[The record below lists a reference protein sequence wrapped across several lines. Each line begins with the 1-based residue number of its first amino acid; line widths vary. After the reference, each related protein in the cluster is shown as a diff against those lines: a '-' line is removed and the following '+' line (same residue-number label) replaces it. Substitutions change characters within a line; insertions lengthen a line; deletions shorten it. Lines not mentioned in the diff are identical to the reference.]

1 MKNFLQKIA
10 GTMFLLLLLNYANAQ
25 IVGTNAFM
33 KGAYLE
39 LGVGPDGVYVSDV
52 NAPAGYHDPFF
63 LPNFGMIIDDAKDGW
78 ATGTPAFCGDYF
90 APGSPVEGF
99 AVQVGTNVYS
109 NDPSSSPD
117 APGTFTSYT
126 VMGSGK
132 TLVWQGNIAVENLHI
147 KQITTLKNNKRLVQT
162 QIMLTNTG
170 ATTLSGVYYSRST
183 DPDNEAPFTGD
194 YLTNNLVLYNH
205 PIDDWAMVTAEGS
218 TYGCLLALGS
228 MQTNA
233 RVAYGGFNISS
244 LIPKDAYNGV
254 SPHVISG
261 STLSDEAITLTFK
274 VGNINP
280 GQTKVLNFV
289 YGSDVDE
296 IIEALGF
303 TNDAIGARQEMEIN
317 GYSENIPVI
326 SLSPVPSNGLL
337 NVIATGVNPEAQVNV
352 EIINMLG
359 QVVYT
364 QQVENNNGTVMHEVS
379 FDANIPNG
387 TYIMNVI
394 ADGAVYSESFILN
407 K

>member
-10 GTMFLLLLLNYANAQ
+10 GTMFLLLLLNYSNAQ
-25 IVGTNAFM
+25 IVGTDAYIQGN
-33 KGAYLE
+33 YLE
-39 LGVGPDGVYVSDV
+39 LGISNDGVYIADAH
-52 NAPAGYHDPFF
+52 APAGYHDPG
-63 LPNFGMIIDDAKDGW
+63 LLLHFGLIIDDAKDGW
-78 ATGTPAFCGDYF
+78 ATGTPPYCGDYF
-90 APGSPVEGF
+90 IPGSPVEGF
-99 AVQVGTNVYS
+99 AIQVGTNVYS
-109 NDPSSSPD
+109 NDASVAPD
-117 APGTFTSYT
+117 APGSITSYT
-126 VMGSGK
+126 AAGSGK
-132 TLVWQGNIAVENLHI
+132 VVVWEGDIAAESLHI
-147 KQITTLKNNKRLVQT
+147 KQTTTVKNSKRLIQT

-170 ATTLSGVYYSRST
+170 ATALNGVYYSRST
-183 DPDNEAPFTGD
+183 DPDNEVTFAD
-194 YLTNNLVLYNH
+194 EYITNNLVLYNH
-205 PIDDWAMVTAEGS
+205 PTDDWAMVTAEGL

-233 RVAYGGFNISS
+233 RVAYGGFSIGS
-244 LIPKDAYNGV
+244 LIPKDAYDGV

-261 STLSDEAITLTFK
+261 SEISDEAITLTFK
-274 VGNINP
+274 IGKINP
-280 GQTKVLNFV
+280 GQTKVLNFF

-296 IIEALGF
+296 IINAFGF
-303 TNDAIGARQEMEIN
+303 ANDAMAARQEAEIN

-326 SLSPVPSNGLL
+326 SLSPIPSNGLL
-337 NVIATGVNPEAQVNV
+337 NVIATGVSPEANVNV

-364 QQVENNNGTVMHEVS
+364 QQAENNNGTVMHEVA

>member
-1 MKNFLQKIA
+1 MKNLLQKIA
-10 GTMFLLLLLNYANAQ
+10 GSTFLLLLLNYTNAQ
-25 IVGTNAFM
+25 IVGTDAFM
-33 KGAYLE
+33 KGTYLE
-39 LGVGPDGVYVSDV
+39 LGISNDGVYVSDA
-52 NAPAGYHDPFF
+52 NAPAGYHDPAVS
-63 LPNFGMIIDDAKDGW
+63 PYFGLIIDDAKDGW
-78 ATGTPAFCGDYF
+78 ATGTPPYCGDYF
-90 APGSPVEGF
+90 IPGSPVEGF

-109 NDPSSSPD
+109 NDPSAAPE
-117 APGTFTSYT
+117 APGAITSYT
-126 VMGSGK
+126 AAGSAK
-132 TLVWQGNIAVENLHI
+132 VVVWQGNIAAEGL
-147 KQITTLKNNKRLVQT
+147 QITQTTIVKNSKRLVQT
-162 QIMLTNTG
+162 QVMLTNTG
-170 ATTLSGVYYSRST
+170 ATTLNGVYYSRNT
-183 DPDNEAPFTGD
+183 DPDNEEPFTFD
-194 YLTNNLVLYNH
+194 FTTNNLVLYNH
-205 PIDDWAMVTAEGS
+205 PTDDWAMVTAEGL

-233 RVAYGGFNISS
+233 RVAYGGFAVSD
-244 LIPKDAYNGV
+244 LIPKNAYNGA
-254 SPHVISG
+254 SPHFISG
-261 STLSDEAITLTFK
+261 STISDQAITLTFK
-274 VGNINP
+274 VGSISP
-280 GQTKVLNFV
+280 GQTKVLNFL

-296 IIEALGF
+296 VIEGLGF

-317 GYSENIPVI
+317 GYSEYTPVI

-337 NVIATGVNPEAQVNV
+337 NVIATGVNPEARVNV